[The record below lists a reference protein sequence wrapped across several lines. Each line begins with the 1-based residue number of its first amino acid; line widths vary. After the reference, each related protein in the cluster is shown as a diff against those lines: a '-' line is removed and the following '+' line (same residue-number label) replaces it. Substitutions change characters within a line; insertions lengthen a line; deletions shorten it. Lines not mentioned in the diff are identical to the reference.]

1 MKGENEAGAN
11 SGLNSG
17 MNRLQSPILFTT
29 AGLMSTETPTPKKNH
44 YTELNKK

>member
-1 MKGENEAGAN
+1 MRQSTLPGAN

-29 AGLMSTETPTPKKNH
+29 AGLMSTETPTPKKII
-44 YTELNKK
+44 TLN